1 MYCVFFWQ
9 TLYNVS
15 FDKLVLKKKKKKEY
29 MDNGFWTAMYYR
41 KPFDFFS
48 ESFQI
53 RGNGSEQAA

>member
-29 MDNGFWTAMYYR
+29 MDNGF
-41 KPFDFFS
+41 
-48 ESFQI
+48 
-53 RGNGSEQAA
+53 